1 MFINF
6 SDNNNDNRN
15 LEKDGIMIDRNHSQY
30 VLISNSVETTIN
42 AFPLNLLQR
51 FRKSFAETN
60 VVNYG

>member
-15 LEKDGIMIDRNHSQY
+15 LEKDGIMIDRNHSHY

-42 AFPLNLLQR
+42 AFSLKLLHR
-51 FRKSFAETN
+51 FRKSFVETN